1 MKLLAISDLHLANPV
16 NREAMANLPYAPEDW
31 LILAGDIAERLDHL
45 REIFALTAERF
56 ARVIWVPGNHELWTV
71 PENGPNGDSQSNAP
85 LAGEAKYNAIVDLAR
100 EHGIVTPEDAYPLWT
115 GPGGPCVVAPLFLL
129 YDYSFRPD
137 DLPRDQ
143 VIAWAREGGAV
154 CADEMLLNPAPY
166 PSREAWC
173 QARCD
178 DAEARL
184 MALDGAPTV
193 LVNHYPLRRDLVHI
207 PRIPRFIPWCG
218 TRRTEDWHTRFN
230 AKVAVSGHLHVRRTD
245 WIDGTRFEEVSLG
258 YPKQWDR
265 QRGILPY
272 IREILPGPPVMA

>member
-16 NREAMANLPYAPEDW
+16 NREAMADLPHAPEDW
-31 LILAGDIAERLDHL
+31 LILAGDIAERPDHL

-71 PENGPNGDSQSNAP
+71 AENGPKSDIQGSDS
-85 LAGEAKYNAIVDLAR
+85 LAGEAKYHAIVDLAR
-100 EHGIVTPEDAYPLWT
+100 AHGVVTPEDEYPLWT
-115 GPGGPCVVAPLFLL
+115 GPGGPCVIAPLFLL

-143 VIAWAREGGAV
+143 VIPWAREGGAV

-166 PSREAWC
+166 PTREAWC

-178 DAEARL
+178 AAELRL
-184 MALDGAPTV
+184 AALDGAATV

-207 PRIPRFIPWCG
+207 PRIPRFSPWCG

-230 AKVAVSGHLHVRRTD
+230 AKVVVSGHLHVRRTD

-258 YPKQWDR
+258 YPRQWDR
-265 QRGILPY
+265 RRGILPY